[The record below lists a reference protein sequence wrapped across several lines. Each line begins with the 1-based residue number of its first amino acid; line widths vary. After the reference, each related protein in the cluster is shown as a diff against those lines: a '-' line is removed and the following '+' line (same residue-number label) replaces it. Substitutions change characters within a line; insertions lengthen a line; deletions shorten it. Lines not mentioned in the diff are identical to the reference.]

1 MKPLPFRDGNR
12 EMRLSR
18 LIQECGVERVD
29 GFREADICR
38 VAYTP
43 EEALG
48 EGILFACIDEYH
60 RSNCWGTTR
69 SYLEALPGLG
79 LAALLTPEP
88 VSGLG
93 IPQIITHEPRRLM
106 GEMAR
111 LLNGSPDTSLDVFA
125 VTGTNGKTT
134 TARLLGHL
142 LRTSGA
148 RCATLGTLGLDTGE
162 GVAVQGS
169 YTTPLSPELYAL
181 MSQIREMGL
190 DSLAMEVSSHALA
203 LDRVAGLS
211 FNGAILTNI
220 ERDHLDFHGT
230 LEAYAEAK
238 QRLFRLVK
246 SDGVCVLNRSAPE
259 PFLEVCRGKVVT
271 YGWAGSGA
279 DLEASA
285 FTGRREGSQFRL
297 AWGGDQAVVETRL
310 AGAFQV
316 ENTLAALALLLSR
329 GIPLSGLL
337 EGLKTFATPCGRME
351 QLRLP
356 GGGTAIV
363 DYAHNPDGLG
373 HVLKACR
380 DLCKGQ
386 LHVVFG
392 CGGDRD
398 RGKRPLM
405 GELAAH
411 YADVCWLTS
420 DNPRTEAPEQILDD
434 IFEGMRGAR
443 RVERSI
449 DRATAIR
456 EAVGAAG
463 AEDLV
468 LVAGKGHED
477 YQIIGLEKH
486 PFSDQAVLRELGAVD
501 AT

>member
-1 MKPLPFRDGNR
+1 MKPLHFRDGNR
-12 EMRLSR
+12 EMRLST
-18 LIQECGVERVD
+18 LIKECGVERVD
-29 GFREADICR
+29 GFREADIGR

-43 EEALG
+43 EKALG
-48 EGILFACIDEYH
+48 DGVLFVCIDEYH

-79 LAALLTPEP
+79 LAALLAPEP
-88 VSGLG
+88 VRGLG
-93 IPQIITHEPRRLM
+93 IPQLITHEPRRLM

-111 LLNGSPDTSLDVFA
+111 LLNGSPDASLDVFG

-142 LRTSGA
+142 LRASGG
-148 RCATLGTLGLDTGE
+148 RCATLGTLGMDTGE

-169 YTTPLSPELYAL
+169 YTTPLSPELYAF
-181 MSQIREMGL
+181 MSQIRDMGL

-203 LDRVAGLS
+203 LDRVAGLNFS
-211 FNGAILTNI
+211 GAILTNI

-246 SDGVCVLNRSAPE
+246 PDGVCVVNNSAPRAFME
-259 PFLEVCRGKVVT
+259 ACRGNVVT

-279 DLEASA
+279 DLEASG
-285 FTGRREGSQFRL
+285 FTGRPEGSQFEL
-297 AWGGDQAVVETRL
+297 AWRGERVAIKTRL

-316 ENTLAALALLLSR
+316 ENTLAAMALLLNR
-329 GIPLSGLL
+329 GIPLARLC

-380 DLCKGQ
+380 ELCEGQ

-398 RGKRPLM
+398 RGKRPMM
-405 GELAAH
+405 GELAEH

-434 IFEGMRGAR
+434 IFKGMRGVR

-449 DRATAIR
+449 DRAVAIR
-456 EAVGAAG
+456 SAVEAAG
-463 AEDLV
+463 PDDLV

-477 YQIIGLEKH
+477 YQIIGLEKR

-501 AT
+501 AM